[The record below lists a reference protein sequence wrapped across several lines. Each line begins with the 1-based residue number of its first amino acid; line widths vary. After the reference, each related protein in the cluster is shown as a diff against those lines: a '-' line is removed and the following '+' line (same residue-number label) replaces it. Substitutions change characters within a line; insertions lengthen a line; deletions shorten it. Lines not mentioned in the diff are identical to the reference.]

1 MKALII
7 GAGVC
12 GPVTALALRRAG
24 IESVVYEAHEPATSD
39 VGSYLTVATNG
50 LDDLATLD
58 LHRGVLD
65 AGLPTPQT
73 MLLSGSGKPLG
84 VVPIGSTTQVGPCSR
99 TIKRAH
105 LHRALYEAAALRG
118 IDIQYGKRLVAAE
131 SSADG
136 VVARFDD
143 GSS

>member
-12 GPVTALALRRAG
+12 GPITAVALRRAG
-24 IESVVYEAHEPATSD
+24 IQSVVYEAHEPTTSD

-50 LDDLATLD
+50 LDALATLD

-65 AGLPTPQT
+65 ASFPTPRT
-73 MLLSGSGKPLG
+73 MLLSGTGKPLG
-84 VVPIGSTTQVGPCSR
+84 VVPIGSTTPLAVCSR

-105 LHRALYEAAALRG
+105 LHRALHEVAALRG
-118 IDIQYGKRLVAAE
+118 IEMQYGKRLIGAE

-143 GSS
+143 G